1 MLYFVK
7 TFLLKEKLM
16 ADKYRVI
23 CTENQRL
30 YPGKTFID
38 IYPAGSLRPEN
49 SLTHDCLLQMRRLAT
64 PEVDKLE
71 SGIIL
76 TDFGNGSI
84 HLQYET
90 MPNRRM
96 KEYQNLLRQRLDKQ
110 IIDTFKQMRA
120 KGFDRTLEISF
131 TEMAA
136 RFDLYASEDDTP
148 VSARLKICRQPRNF
162 AGLAS
167 GQISRRLNKQKTII
181 RNFDDVIANS
191 KKSKTQRKIRKRTC
205 LRISKKLD
213 SDHSKVISPLLN
225 R

>member
-148 VSARLKICRQPRNF
+148 VSARQDALIKENARQKR
-162 AGLAS
+162 LAEKHKEAVRRAAA
-167 GQISRRLNKQKTII
+167 SRY
-181 RNFDDVIANS
+181 AA
-191 KKSKTQRKIRKRTC
+191 
-205 LRISKKLD
+205 
-213 SDHSKVISPLLN
+213 SPEILLAW
-225 R
+225 RQAKYRGD